1 MRALR
6 WSLLAVAGVAL
17 AWFAEDLV
25 ALRHRFSPKRFG
37 VVEAGEVYRSGQI
50 AGHLI
55 DGVLRDRRIGLVVDL
70 TDDNPTDPQELADQQ
85 AEQAAIARLGVERR
99 QHVLIAD
106 GTGDV
111 VTYADAVRSVVEG
124 VRTGRPVLVHCAAG
138 TQCTGGVIALYRLL
152 VQHQPADEVLREMQY
167 YKYNYDMSPQLLDY
181 LNDNLPALADELV
194 RNGAIDQVP
203 NPLPRLGDATHLAR
217 DHAPN
222 SRITR

>member
-1 MRALR
+1 
-6 WSLLAVAGVAL
+6 
-17 AWFAEDLV
+17 
-25 ALRHRFSPKRFG
+25 
-37 VVEAGEVYRSGQI
+37 
-50 AGHLI
+50 
-55 DGVLRDRRIGLVVDL
+55 LVVDL

-111 VTYADAVRSVVEG
+111 VTYAAAVRSVVEG

-138 TQCTGGVIALYRLL
+138 TQRTGGVIALYRLL